1 DFSPKY
7 NLDYNRNTYENVDY
21 RDVNIFSH
29 RVPADLTLYLPWTR
43 EFQSD
48 PTSRYIPQ
56 TTPGFRKSSSI
67 RHAATNKK
75 LLASKQLALRLSAYD
90 ILDQNIDFYRYV
102 NFNNIVDGQQKTLAQ
117 YLLLSVIYDFR
128 DTKGNR
134 GGPQGGPGG
143 RRGG

>member
-1 DFSPKY
+1 
-7 NLDYNRNTYENVDY
+7 TYEKVDY
-21 RDVNIFSH
+21 RDVNIFNH
-29 RVPADLTLYLPWTR
+29 RVSADLTLYLPWNM
-43 EFQSD
+43 EFQND
-48 PTSRYIPQ
+48 LTYRYIPQ
-56 TTPGFRKSSSI
+56 TTPGFRKSSFI
-67 RHAATNKK
+67 WHAAINKK
-75 LLASKQLALRLSAYD
+75 ILASKKLTLRLSAYD